1 MKFVRMFS
9 IVFCSL
15 ALAVLLGCSVAYFFR
30 GEFALRR
37 LEECGEV
44 SLDRDKRT
52 TLSPFDSDEYTRIR
66 IFRQPWEAALEWQ
79 DVSPAA
85 RSAINDWLAS
95 EHADAVALQCDCQY
109 ANYVLLLEKDGGNDS
124 LKISLERGVNLIT
137 YDICE
142 GGDRRRYV
150 RVGNAR
156 DHKFLEMVGETFR
169 AIGTLQGT
177 VPGG

>member
-9 IVFCSL
+9 IVFGSL
-15 ALAVLLGCSVAYFFR
+15 ALAVLLGCSVAYLFR

-37 LEECGEV
+37 LEGCGEV

-52 TLSPFDSDEYTRIR
+52 TLPPFDSDEYTRIR
-66 IFRQPWEAALEWQ
+66 IFRQPSEAALEWQ

-85 RSAINDWLAS
+85 RAAIKDWLAS

-156 DHKFLEMVGETFR
+156 DHKFLKMVGETFR
-169 AIGTLQGT
+169 AIGTL
-177 VPGG
+177 